1 MRSPRWSLLVLLA
14 SCEAHI
20 SDGGAGDAAT
30 GDAVADAAADSVA
43 FGPWSPPQAKW
54 FMPCGEDHYVM
65 VSGTGETD
73 LVEGKLGGGAPMPI
87 AAVNTDDTETG
98 AFVTGDCL
106 TLYFASTRTSP
117 ERIYS
122 TRRDAVGA
130 AWQPPTVMMDFDAL
144 DGDHEDPWL
153 SADGRTFAFTRE
165 SDIYIS
171 TR

>member
-1 MRSPRWSLLVLLA
+1 V
-14 SCEAHI
+14 
-20 SDGGAGDAAT
+20 
-30 GDAVADAAADSVA
+30 VAAASGRAGSDRSGNGTLDIHGVTRSA
-43 FGPWSPPQAKW
+43 PGSNDWGTPRPMTGVNTTTLIEKW

-65 VSGTGETD
+65 VSGMGETD